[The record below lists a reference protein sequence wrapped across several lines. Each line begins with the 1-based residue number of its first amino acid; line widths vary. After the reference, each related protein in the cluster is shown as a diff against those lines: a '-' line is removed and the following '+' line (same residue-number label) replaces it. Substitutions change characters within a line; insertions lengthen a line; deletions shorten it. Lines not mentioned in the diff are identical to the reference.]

1 MLAEKDG
8 KEADGTPIK
17 SALTPFEM
25 MLNNQY
31 NHPELMK
38 ITEEAFELF
47 TREHVRIIPTSKTV
61 LFTDGIEEIK
71 EARFLRILTE
81 EDFFAFQNMVR
92 TVVGYDT
99 VEPPNP
105 NENPRVALIK
115 AKGRLRERVKR
126 KKGNKNGIS
135 IDTMLAALCCMS
147 IGLTPLNI
155 GEIPYPAASKLFA
168 MAQDKEK
175 YETDL
180 KVATAG
186 FGNKKVKP
194 KYWIK
199 NSDK

>member
-1 MLAEKDG
+1 
-8 KEADGTPIK
+8 
-17 SALTPFEM
+17 
-25 MLNNQY
+25 
-31 NHPELMK
+31 MK

-47 TREHVRIIPTSKTV
+47 THEHVRIIPTSKTV

-180 KVATAG
+180 RVATAG

>member
-47 TREHVRIIPTSKTV
+47 THEHVRIIPTSKTV

-180 KVATAG
+180 RVATAG